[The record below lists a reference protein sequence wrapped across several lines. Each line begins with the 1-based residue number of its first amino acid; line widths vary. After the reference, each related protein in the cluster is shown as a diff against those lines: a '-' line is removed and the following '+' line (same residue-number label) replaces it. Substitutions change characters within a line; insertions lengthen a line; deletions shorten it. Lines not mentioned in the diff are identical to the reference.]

1 MTDEPIVYLL
11 DDEPEVL
18 KALTRLLRAGGLQ
31 VRGFTSALEF
41 LAHERDPGPACLV
54 LDLAMP
60 EIDGLEVQERLR
72 RRGAQLPIV
81 FLTGHGSI
89 PLSVRTLKAGA
100 EDFLTKPVNA
110 TELLAAI
117 RAALQRASQQQA
129 QCVELVALR
138 ERFASLTPRER
149 EVLDH
154 VIAGKLNKQIAAD
167 LGTGEQ
173 NIKVH
178 RGRLMRKM
186 GVRSVVDL
194 ARMAERL
201 GRTPA
206 A

>member
-1 MTDEPIVYLL
+1 MSDEQIVYVL

-18 KALTRLLRAGGLQ
+18 KALTRLLRAEGFQ
-31 VRGFTSALEF
+31 VRGFTSAQEF
-41 LAHERDPGPACLV
+41 LAQEGHPGPACLV
-54 LDLAMP
+54 LDVAMP
-60 EIDGLEVQERLR
+60 GIDGLEVQERLR

-89 PLSVRTLKAGA
+89 PISVRTLKAGA
-100 EDFLTKPVNA
+100 EDFLTKPVDA
-110 TELLAAI
+110 AELLAAI
-117 RAALQRASQQQA
+117 RAALRRACDRQA
-129 QCVELVALR
+129 EREELAALR
-138 ERFASLTPRER
+138 ERFASLTPREQ
-149 EVLDH
+149 EVLGH

-186 GVRSVVDL
+186 GTRSVVEL

-201 GRTPA
+201 GRTPMD
-206 A
+206 